1 MMNNENGRSM
11 VEMLGVLAIIGVLS
25 VAGILGYT
33 IAMRKYRAN
42 EIAHAISIMV
52 SAMQTTNSDF
62 TNGLSYTTLIDGA
75 SLPSGVDSLSATDEH
90 TIVLETDVGNADLC
104 NEVERLFGDDSS
116 RAIYVYANDCDDDEK
131 LTIKVK

>member
-1 MMNNENGRSM
+1 MKTNQTGRSM

-42 EIAHAISIMV
+42 EIAHAVSIMV
-52 SAMQTTNSDF
+52 TAMQTTNRDF
-62 TNGLSYTTLIDGA
+62 TNGLSYTALIDGA
-75 SLPSGVDSLSATDEH
+75 SLPSGVDSMEATDEH
-90 TIVLETDVGNADLC
+90 TIELVTDENPELC
-104 NEVERLFGDDSS
+104 EEVERLFGNDPNN
-116 RAIYVYANDCDDDEK
+116 AIYVLYNECDDNEK